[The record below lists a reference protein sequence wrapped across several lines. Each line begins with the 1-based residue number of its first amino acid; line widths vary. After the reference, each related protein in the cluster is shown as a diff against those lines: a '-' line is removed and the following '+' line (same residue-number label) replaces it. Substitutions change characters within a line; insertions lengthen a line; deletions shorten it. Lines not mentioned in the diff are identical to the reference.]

1 MKISAAYP
9 SKYLKAADLQDREHK
24 MIIAKVELEPIG
36 DDDHKPVVYFTKAKK
51 GLVCNKTNA
60 KAIAAAYGDDT
71 DEWTGKEI
79 VLFPM
84 MVQFR
89 DDMVESRSASK
100 SQKLPSRQ
108 RRRPR
113 RMMNLIRRTAIWTT
127 QYLSDEQT
135 SHGPRHRR
143 HGKHGSAMGRGC
155 RYCELAAHSRPHDR
169 RQAVQFGTGGTGAL
183 AAH

>member
-1 MKISAAYP
+1 MKISAAFP

-24 MIIAKVELEPIG
+24 MVITKVELEAIG
-36 DDDHKPVVYFTKAKK
+36 DDDHKPVIFFTKAKK

-89 DDMVESRSASK
+89 ADMVAS
-100 SQKLPSRQ
+100 
-108 RRRPR
+108 
-113 RMMNLIRRTAIWTT
+113 IRVKIPKAAVAPKPAPQTH
-127 QYLSDEQT
+127 DELDPPPQDFDDEI
-135 SHGPRHRR
+135 P
-143 HGKHGSAMGRGC
+143 
-155 RYCELAAHSRPHDR
+155 
-169 RQAVQFGTGGTGAL
+169 F
-183 AAH
+183 

>member
-24 MIIAKVELEPIG
+24 MVVAKVELEPIG

-89 DDMVESRSASK
+89 DDMVESIRVKIPKAAVAPK
-100 SQKLPSRQ
+100 PTPQTHDELDPP
-108 RRRPR
+108 PR
-113 RMMNLIRRTAIWTT
+113 DLD
-127 QYLSDEQT
+127 DEI
-135 SHGPRHRR
+135 P
-143 HGKHGSAMGRGC
+143 
-155 RYCELAAHSRPHDR
+155 
-169 RQAVQFGTGGTGAL
+169 FN
-183 AAH
+183 